1 MVIALAAAVV
11 GCGAEVPSGGVVAPR
26 QPRGPRVVRR
36 VEPAEVIPGDLD
48 LVVRVDMG
56 RMRSGIGESATT
68 ELLGRAAAEEGEDWL
83 RDAIG
88 RADVIWVA
96 LRLADIVSG
105 DRIIVAEGRLGT
117 SKPDLTQWVP
127 APSVVGDV
135 AIYDRKSPAS
145 RASTARVVAIGDR
158 ALAFVTPVEVAS
170 VERVLVEGPD
180 EKRGDP
186 PAEGVISADLRARR
200 LPPAL
205 ELRFPS
211 IASIVAGISRIRAT
225 AVLVDEGA
233 KVEAEIVARSS
244 GAAERTLKFLTAL
257 RDNVEDPRY
266 AEAIGAVK
274 LELVGTIVRL
284 RWVVPAKMLLGL
296 LSAREAAQ

>member
-1 MVIALAAAVV
+1 MVAALAAGLV

-36 VEPAEVIPGDLD
+36 IEPAEVIPGDLD

-56 RMRSGIGESATT
+56 RMRSGIGQAATT
-68 ELLGRAAAEEGEDWL
+68 ELLARAAAEPGEDWL

-88 RADVIWVA
+88 RADVVWVA
-96 LRLADIVSG
+96 LRVADIISG
-105 DRIIVAEGRLGT
+105 DRVIVAEGKLGAA
-117 SKPDLTQWVP
+117 KPDLAEWVP
-127 APSVVGDV
+127 APSAVGDV
-135 AIYDRKSPAS
+135 TIYDRKAPPS
-145 RASTARVVAIGDR
+145 RAGTARVVAIGDR

-170 VERVLVEGPD
+170 VGRVLVEGPD
-180 EKRGDP
+180 EKRGEP

-200 LPPAL
+200 LPKPL

-211 IASIVAGISRIRAT
+211 IASIVAGISRIRGT
-225 AVLVDEGA
+225 AVLVDDGA
-233 KVEAEIVARSS
+233 KVEVEIVAKS
-244 GAAERTLKFLTAL
+244 GGSAERTLKFLAAL

-266 AEAIGAVK
+266 ADAIRAVK

-284 RWVVPAKMLLGL
+284 RWVVPTRMLLGL
-296 LSAREAAQ
+296 VATDPG